1 MGKSLIRD
9 VGGHDSRKHGA
20 TLFSAL
26 ALGCLMA
33 LPSALRAEDLLSIF
47 RLASENDPQVRAAFA
62 RYQAVQQ
69 AVPQARAG
77 LLPQVNATLARNRN
91 AEEVSTDAFIF
102 SRPAGRASYYSD
114 SYEVNLSQVLYD
126 RALWTRLDQASAEV
140 RRAALEYR
148 AARQNLILRVAEAYF
163 RVLLAQETVAL
174 AEAERQALARN
185 LEAAEGRRRAG
196 SGTIIEVHEAR
207 ARFQVSAA
215 QLIEATNELADSR
228 EALREISD
236 RLPGNL
242 QGLGDDTAFQ
252 APEPAELSAWI
263 ETALQQN
270 SEVLAAREALEVA
283 RLEID
288 RNRAGHFPTLEMVGT
303 HSRHDADAS
312 IPGPGIRADDTLIGV
327 QLTIPLYQGGAVSAR
342 TEEAAH
348 RYGAAREELEAR
360 RRAVERST
368 RAAFQGVM
376 ASLARIDA
384 LELAINAAESALQ
397 AKTEGRGFGL
407 YTTLD
412 VLDATRE
419 LYQARRDLAEAQHT
433 YLSNLL
439 QLKYAAGVLAED
451 DVLAVNAWLRP

>member
-228 EALREISD
+228 
-236 RLPGNL
+236 
-242 QGLGDDTAFQ
+242 
-252 APEPAELSAWI
+252 
-263 ETALQQN
+263 
-270 SEVLAAREALEVA
+270 
-283 RLEID
+283 
-288 RNRAGHFPTLEMVGT
+288 
-303 HSRHDADAS
+303 
-312 IPGPGIRADDTLIGV
+312 
-327 QLTIPLYQGGAVSAR
+327 
-342 TEEAAH
+342 
-348 RYGAAREELEAR
+348 
-360 RRAVERST
+360 
-368 RAAFQGVM
+368 
-376 ASLARIDA
+376 
-384 LELAINAAESALQ
+384 
-397 AKTEGRGFGL
+397 
-407 YTTLD
+407 
-412 VLDATRE
+412 
-419 LYQARRDLAEAQHT
+419 
-433 YLSNLL
+433 
-439 QLKYAAGVLAED
+439 
-451 DVLAVNAWLRP
+451 